1 VYSMI
6 VSKVDRLTERSKVAS
21 RNVLDLLFDFL
32 LSILYIL
39 LASVL
44 YTASRSTLLGTL
56 GDTRIQNDFGI
67 GDLPLGG
74 TGNSKR

>member
-1 VYSMI
+1 MV

-39 LASVL
+39 LALLL
-44 YTASRSTLLGTL
+44 YTASISTLLGTL
-56 GDTRIQNDFGI
+56 GDIRLQNDFRI

>member
-1 VYSMI
+1 VYSMV
-6 VSKVDRLTERSKVAS
+6 VSSVDRLTERSKVAS

-39 LASVL
+39 LALLL
-44 YTASRSTLLGTL
+44 YTASISTLLGTL
-56 GDTRIQNDFGI
+56 GDIRLQNDFRI